1 MKSFFAA
8 STIIIMDIEIR
19 PESPGDYAGIE
30 LVCDLAFGQS
40 NEGEM
45 VAALRRN
52 PRFITELSL
61 VALAG
66 GTIIG
71 HILFFP
77 IDIVTPDGPVPSL
90 SLAPLAVHPEYQNMG
105 IGGKLMGAGIEAS
118 RSKGFASIILVGH
131 PDYYPRF
138 GFQPAARLGIRPLF
152 DAPYEAFMALEL
164 QEGSLEGISGVV
176 AYPPEYEVA
185 M

>member
-1 MKSFFAA
+1 MYI
-8 STIIIMDIEIR
+8 IIIMDIEIR
-19 PESPGDYAGIE
+19 AENPDDYVGIQ
-30 LVCDLAFGQS
+30 LACDLAFGRP
-40 NEGEM
+40 NEGEL
-45 VAALRRN
+45 VAALRDN
-52 PRFITELSL
+52 PRFIKELSL
-61 VALAG
+61 VALSG

-77 IDIVTPDGPVPSL
+77 IDIATPDGPVPSL

-105 IGGKLMGAGIEAS
+105 IGGKLIEAGIEVA

-138 GFQPAARLGIRPLF
+138 GFQPAAGLGIRPLF
-152 DAPYEAFMALEL
+152 DAPREAFMALEL
-164 QEGSLEGISGVV
+164 SEGGLEGISGVV
-176 AYPPEYEVA
+176 AYPQEYDAA